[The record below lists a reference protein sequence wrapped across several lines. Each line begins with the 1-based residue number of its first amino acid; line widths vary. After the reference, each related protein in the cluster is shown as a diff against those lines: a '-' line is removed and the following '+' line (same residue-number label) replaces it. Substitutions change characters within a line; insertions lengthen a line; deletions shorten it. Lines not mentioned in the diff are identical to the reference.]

1 MRNNI
6 WFVTGTTT
14 GVGYV
19 LVRRLL
25 DEGYRVAATSR
36 TREKLEELFGPES
49 GQFLPLSI
57 TDLSDEG
64 QVLAARDA
72 AVSKFGTVDV
82 VVNNAGMACC
92 GAVEETS
99 DREARE
105 LFDVNFFGSLNVIRA
120 FLPVL
125 REQRGGCFLNI
136 NSDCGMAAHM
146 DGGLYSASKHAQD
159 AVSKVL
165 SQELEP
171 FGVHSVSVHLA
182 NIRSHFNAHQHYTEK
197 VIDDYAHI
205 RALRTRRGNRS
216 PGNPRKVVEMLLELS
231 AMVHPPVDIILG
243 GSGYRKI
250 KKVLARDVKNLIDW
264 EEVSLDVDTWDESDA
279 SDGLDGNAV
288 VL

>member
-1 MRNNI
+1 MNTNNRI
-6 WFVTGTTT
+6 WIVTGTTT

-25 DEGYRVAATSR
+25 GEGYQVAATSR
-36 TREKLEELFGPES
+36 TKEKLEEIFGPENEN
-49 GQFLPLSI
+49 FLPISI
-57 TDLSDEG
+57 TNLADEA
-64 QVLAARDA
+64 QIIAAKEAVLK
-72 AVSKFGTVDV
+72 KFGTVDV
-82 VVNNAGMACC
+82 VVNNAGMAYC

-99 DREARE
+99 DAEARE
-105 LFDVNFFGSLNVIRA
+105 LFDVNFFGSLNMIRQ

-125 REQRGGCFLNI
+125 REKRSGYFLNI

-159 AVSKVL
+159 AISKVV

-171 FGVHSVSVHLA
+171 LGVRSVSVHIA
-182 NIRSHFNAHQHYTEK
+182 NIRSHFNAHQHFTKLE
-197 VIDDYAHI
+197 IPDYEHI
-205 RALRTRRGNRS
+205 RTLRKRRGNRS
-216 PGNPRKVVEMLLELS
+216 PGNPNKVVDVLLELTT
-231 AMVHPPVDIILG
+231 MVNPPIDIILG

-264 EEVSLDVDTWDESDA
+264 EEVSLGVDSWDEA
-279 SDGLDGNAV
+279 EPLDGNAI

>member
-136 NSDCGMAAHM
+136 NSDCGIAAHM
-146 DGGLYSASKHAQD
+146 DGGLYSASKHAMIGLTKNAATEYGHMGIRTC
-159 AVSKVL
+159 AVCPGAIDTKMIGYLLKDLDYNVL
-165 SQELEP
+165 GPMRRPADPQEI
-171 FGVHSVSVHLA
+171 A
-182 NIRSHFNAHQHYTEK
+182 
-197 VIDDYAHI
+197 
-205 RALRTRRGNRS
+205 
-216 PGNPRKVVEMLLELS
+216 
-231 AMVHPPVDIILG
+231 DIVCYL
-243 GSGYRKI
+243 
-250 KKVLARDVKNLIDW
+250 
-264 EEVSLDVDTWDESDA
+264 A
-279 SDGLDGNAV
+279 SDKATFLNGAIVRADGGQGL
-288 VL
+288 